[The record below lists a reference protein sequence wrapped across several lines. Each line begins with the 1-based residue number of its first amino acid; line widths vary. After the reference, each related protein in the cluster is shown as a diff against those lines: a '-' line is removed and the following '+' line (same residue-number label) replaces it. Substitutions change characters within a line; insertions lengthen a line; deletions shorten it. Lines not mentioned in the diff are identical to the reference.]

1 MKLDVLIPLYNC
13 ADTVEIAIASI
24 QAQTMP
30 DFRIIAVNDGSTDAT
45 PAILHR
51 LAAADPR
58 IMVLDVPNG
67 GIVDALN
74 AGLAQCTS
82 PLLARHDGDDIAAPE
97 RFARQLAWFDANP
110 DGIAVSCA
118 VRQIDARGRPVGG
131 IVLPSPAE
139 FADASL
145 IPQREPYL
153 MHPFLMARR
162 AAVQEA
168 GSYRHVF
175 HAEDTDLYWRL
186 QESGRLHNM
195 GDVLGWYRLHEG
207 GVTSNSLRNGRVSAV
222 NSQRAGISALR
233 RRAGRPDLAF
243 PKSAL
248 ARYHEAES
256 LSGMIA
262 CGSTDLDAAEAR
274 RLSLA
279 ACAKLLELANYRGFE
294 LDETDCRTINDT
306 LCPALP
312 TLPAESRDGCRRMLS
327 GTAARLLAAGHFTAA
342 RLLAPPNLYPL
353 VAARLGLRTMVPPAL
368 RRRLQQAAGRH
379 GYVK

>member
-1 MKLDVLIPLYNC
+1 MTLDVLSPLYNC
-13 ADTVEIAIASI
+13 AATVEQAIVSI

-45 PAILHR
+45 SAILHR

-58 IMVLDVPNG
+58 IVVLDRPNG

-74 AGLAQCTS
+74 AGLALCTA
-82 PLLARHDGDDIAAPE
+82 PFLARHDGDDIAAPE
-97 RFARQLAWFDANP
+97 RFARELAWFDANP

-118 VRQIDARGRPVGG
+118 VRQIDAQGRLVGG
-131 IVLPSPAE
+131 IVLPSPPE
-139 FADASL
+139 LADAGL
-145 IPQREPYL
+145 VPQREPYL

-162 AAVQEA
+162 AAVQA
-168 GSYRHVF
+168 VGGYRHVF

-186 QESGRLHNM
+186 QECGRLHNM
-195 GDVLGWYRLHEG
+195 PDVLGWYRLHDG

-222 NSQRAGISALR
+222 NSQRAGLSAMR

-243 PKSAL
+243 PKAAL
-248 ARYHEAES
+248 ARYHAAES
-256 LSGMIA
+256 LAGMIA
-262 CGSTDLDAAEAR
+262 VGSADLDAVEAR
-274 RLSLA
+274 RLALV

-294 LDETDCRTINDT
+294 LDETDCRTINAT

-312 TLPAESRDGCRRMLS
+312 DLPAESRDGCRRMLS

-368 RRRLQQAAGRH
+368 RRRLPQAAGRH
-379 GYVK
+379 GYVN